1 MPKDSFKNE
10 IMQNSIVSM
19 QDRFNNASFKIRV
32 VVGVYDIEDVDEP
45 VSNMCDK
52 AFIASETIKNNYET
66 NIAYYDDKL
75 LKRTLEERRV
85 ISEFE
90 GAIEKKE
97 FKMFLQPQVNTHV
110 RLMEQRRLCAGS
122 ILREVCCRHSSSL
135 IFWRLQVYI

>member
-1 MPKDSFKNE
+1 
-10 IMQNSIVSM
+10 MQNSIVSM

-52 AFIASETIKNNYET
+52 AFIASETIKNNYEV

-85 ISEFE
+85 IGEFE
-90 GAIEKKE
+90 GALE
-97 FKMFLQPQVNTHV
+97 
-110 RLMEQRRLCAGS
+110 
-122 ILREVCCRHSSSL
+122 
-135 IFWRLQVYI
+135 

>member
-66 NIAYYDDKL
+66 NIAYYD
-75 LKRTLEERRV
+75 
-85 ISEFE
+85 IS
-90 GAIEKKE
+90 
-97 FKMFLQPQVNTHV
+97 
-110 RLMEQRRLCAGS
+110 C
-122 ILREVCCRHSSSL
+122 
-135 IFWRLQVYI
+135 